1 MIKSLYIR
9 NFALIDSLEIDF
21 DKGFTTITGE
31 TGAGKSII
39 LGALSLILGQRADSK
54 ALKDSESKSVI
65 EGHFDLSAYALEPFF
80 TENEIEY
87 DAEHCILRR
96 ELFPGGKSR
105 AFVNDTPVNLNQLK
119 ELASQL
125 IDIHSQHQNLLL
137 SDATYQLRVLDT
149 LAGTLPDLDLYLIE
163 FKKYRKLNREL
174 KQLKEDVSR
183 NRQEEDYLRFQFE
196 QLDSAQLQDGEQE
209 LLEAELDQ
217 LNHAEEIKG
226 GLYKIYQLIQ
236 SDENGLIIPLKE
248 AVHTASALQRVYPKI
263 KDLLE
268 RLESNLIDLKDIA
281 AEAEDSADSVE
292 FNPERLQWIQ
302 NRLDVIYTLQ
312 QKHNAQ
318 SVAELIA
325 LYAQLDERL
334 QQMDNSDEAVLQ
346 LEKALLDQKAK
357 VVEIATRLSGKR
369 RKEAVK
375 VASQLENRLIHLG
388 MPNVKVELSFKTTDE
403 PAENG
408 FESVT
413 FLFSANK
420 NMPLQPIADIAS
432 GGEISRVMLSLKA
445 MVAGA
450 TALPT
455 IIFDEIDT
463 GVSGEI
469 ADKMGD
475 IMVELSRYLQ
485 VMSITHL
492 PQIAAKGNAQFKVYK
507 TDTEEA
513 TTTHLRRL
521 EEEERIDE
529 IARMLSGAVIVE
541 SALTHARE
549 MLKKQ

>member
-318 SVAELIA
+318 SVSELIA

-346 LEKALLDQKAK
+346 FEKALLDQKAK

-485 VMSITHL
+485 VM
-492 PQIAAKGNAQFKVYK
+492 
-507 TDTEEA
+507 
-513 TTTHLRRL
+513 
-521 EEEERIDE
+521 
-529 IARMLSGAVIVE
+529 
-541 SALTHARE
+541 
-549 MLKKQ
+549 

>member
-9 NFALIDSLEIDF
+9 NFALIDTLEIDF

-54 ALKDSESKSVI
+54 ALKDSETKSII
-65 EGHFDLSAYALEPFF
+65 EGHFDLSAYTLEPFF

-87 DAEHCILRR
+87 DARHCILRR

-105 AFVNDTPVNLNQLK
+105 AFINDTPVNLNQLR

-137 SDATYQLRVLDT
+137 SDASYQLRVLDT
-149 LAGTLPDLDLYLIE
+149 LSGTLSDLEIYQTE
-163 FKKYRKLNREL
+163 YKKYKKLSREL
-174 KQLKEDVSR
+174 KQLKEDMAR

-196 QLDSAQLQDGEQE
+196 QLDSAQLHQGEQE
-209 LLEAELDQ
+209 VLEAELDQ

-236 SDENGLIIPLKE
+236 SDENGLINPLKE
-248 AVHTASALQRVYPKI
+248 AVHTASSLQKVYPKI

-302 NRLDVIYTLQ
+302 NRLDLIYTLQ
-312 QKHNAQ
+312 QKHGVN
-318 SVAELIA
+318 SVDELTE

-334 QQMDNSDEAVLQ
+334 QQMDNSDEAVSE
-346 LEKALLDQKAK
+346 LEKKLSQQKTK
-357 VVEIATRLSGKR
+357 VIELANSLSDKR
-369 RKEAVK
+369 RKKAVI
-375 VASQLENRLIHLG
+375 VASQLESRLVHLG
-388 MPNVKVELSFKTTDE
+388 MPNVRVELSFKTTDE

-408 FESVT
+408 FESIS

-420 NMPLQPIADIAS
+420 SMPLLPIAEIAS

-445 MVAGA
+445 MIASA

-475 IMVELSRYLQ
+475 IMVELSQYLQ

-507 TDTEEA
+507 TDSEET

-521 EEEERIDE
+521 AEEERIDE

-549 MLKKQ
+549 MLKK

>member
-9 NFALIDSLEIDF
+9 NFALIDTLEIDF

-54 ALKDSESKSVI
+54 ALKDSETKSVI
-65 EGHFDLSAYALEPFF
+65 EGHFDLSAYTLESFF
-80 TENEIEY
+80 TGNEIEY
-87 DAEHCILRR
+87 DATHCILRR

-105 AFVNDTPVNLNQLK
+105 AFINDTPVNLNQLR

-137 SDATYQLRVLDT
+137 SDASYQLRILDT
-149 LAGTLPDLDLYLIE
+149 LADTLSDLENYQAE
-163 FKKYRKLNREL
+163 YKKYRKLSREL
-174 KQLKEDVSR
+174 NRLKEEISR

-196 QLDSAQLQDGEQE
+196 QLDSAGLQSGEQAA
-209 LLEAELDQ
+209 LETEMDQ

-236 SDENGLIIPLKE
+236 SDEGGLILPLKE
-248 AVHTASALQRVYPKI
+248 ATHTASALQRVYPKI
-263 KDLLE
+263 KDILE
-268 RLESNLIDLKDIA
+268 RMESNLIDLKDIA
-281 AEAEDSADSVE
+281 AEAEDSADSIE
-292 FNPERLQWIQ
+292 FDPERLQWIQ
-302 NRLDVIYTLQ
+302 SRLDLIYTLQ
-312 QKHNAQ
+312 QKHGAH
-318 SVAELIA
+318 SVDELIA

-334 QQMDNSDEAVLQ
+334 QQMDNSDEEILK
-346 LEKALLDQKAK
+346 LEKTLSAQKTR
-357 VVEIATRLSGKR
+357 VVEIASELSVK
-369 RKEAVK
+369 RKEAAIS
-375 VASQLENRLIHLG
+375 VASQLESRLIHLG
-388 MPNVKVELSFKTTDE
+388 MPNVKVELAFKSTDE

-420 NMPLQPIADIAS
+420 NMPLQPIAEIAS

-445 MVAGA
+445 MIAGA

-475 IMVELSRYLQ
+475 IMVELAQHLQ

-492 PQIAAKGNAQFKVYK
+492 PQIAAKGNTQFKVYK

-513 TTTHLRRL
+513 TTTNLRRL
-521 EEEERIDE
+521 AEEERVDE

-549 MLKKQ
+549 MLKK

>member
-39 LGALSLILGQRADSK
+39 LGALSLILGQRA
-54 ALKDSESKSVI
+54 ESKVLKNSELKSII
-65 EGHFDLSAYALEPFF
+65 EGHFDLSAYSLESFF
-80 TENEIEY
+80 DIHEIEY
-87 DAEHCILRR
+87 DAHHCILRR

-105 AFVNDTPVNLNQLK
+105 AFINDTPVNLNQLK

-137 SDATYQLRVLDT
+137 SDAGYQLRVLDT
-149 LAGTLPDLDLYLIE
+149 LAGSLPALESYRQTY
-163 FKKYRKLNREL
+163 KAYRKSAREL
-174 KQLKEDVSR
+174 KSLKEEMMR

-196 QLDSAQLQDGEQE
+196 QLNEANLQKDEQT
-209 LLEAELDQ
+209 LLETESDQ
-217 LNHAEEIKG
+217 LNHAEDIKG
-226 GLYKIYQLIQ
+226 GLYKIYQLIRD
-236 SDENGLIIPLKE
+236 DENGLINPLKE
-248 AVHTASALQRVYPKI
+248 AVSTASSLIRVYPAAQE
-263 KDLLE
+263 LLE

-281 AEAEDSADSVE
+281 AEAEGNAEAVE
-292 FNPERLQWIQ
+292 FDPARLQWIQ
-302 NRLDVIYTLQ
+302 NRLDLIYTLQ
-312 QKHNAQ
+312 QKHG
-318 SVAELIA
+318 VKTIEELLA
-325 LYAQLDERL
+325 LYSQLDERL
-334 QQMDNSDEAVLQ
+334 QLMDHSDEQILHLEAELEKQKAEVIRQGDMLSAMRRNAAISVAGQ
-346 LEKALLDQKAK
+346 LE
-357 VVEIATRLSGKR
+357 S
-369 RKEAVK
+369 
-375 VASQLENRLIHLG
+375 RLIHLG
-388 MPNVKVELSFKTTDE
+388 MPNVKVELAFKSNDE
-403 PAENG
+403 PSENG
-408 FESVT
+408 FEMVT

-420 NMPLQPIADIAS
+420 SMPLLPIAEIAS

-445 MVAGA
+445 MIAGV

-475 IMVELSRYLQ
+475 IMSELSDHLQ

-492 PQIAAKGNAQFKVYK
+492 PQIAAKGDTQFKVYK

-521 EEEERIDE
+521 EEDERIEE

-549 MLKKQ
+549 MLKK

>member
-318 SVAELIA
+318 SVSELIA

-346 LEKALLDQKAK
+346 FEKALLDQKAK

>member
-39 LGALSLILGQRADSK
+39 LGALSLILGQRA
-54 ALKDSESKSVI
+54 ESKVLKNSELKSII
-65 EGHFDLSAYALEPFF
+65 EGHFDLSAYSLESFF
-80 TENEIEY
+80 DIHEIEY
-87 DAEHCILRR
+87 DAHHCILRR

-105 AFVNDTPVNLNQLK
+105 AFINDTPVNLNQLK

-137 SDATYQLRVLDT
+137 SDAGYQLRVLDT
-149 LAGTLPDLDLYLIE
+149 LAGSLPALESYRQTY
-163 FKKYRKLNREL
+163 KAYRKSAREL
-174 KQLKEDVSR
+174 KALKEEMMR

-196 QLDSAQLQDGEQE
+196 QLNEANLQKDEQT
-209 LLEAELDQ
+209 LLETESDQ
-217 LNHAEEIKG
+217 LNHAEDIKG
-226 GLYKIYQLIQ
+226 GLYKIYQLIRD
-236 SDENGLIIPLKE
+236 DENGLINPLKE
-248 AVHTASALQRVYPKI
+248 AVSTASSLIRVYPAAQE
-263 KDLLE
+263 LLE

-281 AEAEDSADSVE
+281 AEAEGNAEAVE
-292 FNPERLQWIQ
+292 FDPARLQWIQ
-302 NRLDVIYTLQ
+302 NRLDLIYTLQ
-312 QKHNAQ
+312 QKHG
-318 SVAELIA
+318 VKTIEELLA
-325 LYAQLDERL
+325 LYSQLDERL
-334 QQMDNSDEAVLQ
+334 QLMDHSDEQILHLEAELEKQKAEVIRQGDMLSAMRRNAAISVAGQ
-346 LEKALLDQKAK
+346 LE
-357 VVEIATRLSGKR
+357 S
-369 RKEAVK
+369 
-375 VASQLENRLIHLG
+375 RLIHLG
-388 MPNVKVELSFKTTDE
+388 MPNVKVELAFKSNDE
-403 PAENG
+403 PSENG
-408 FESVT
+408 FEMVT

-420 NMPLQPIADIAS
+420 SMPLLPIAEIAS

-445 MVAGA
+445 MIAGV

-475 IMVELSRYLQ
+475 IMSELSDHLQ

-492 PQIAAKGNAQFKVYK
+492 PQIAAKGDTQFKVYK

-521 EEEERIDE
+521 EEDERIEE

-549 MLKKQ
+549 MLKK

>member
-39 LGALSLILGQRADSK
+39 LGALSLILGQRA
-54 ALKDSESKSVI
+54 ESKVLKNSELKSII
-65 EGHFDLSAYALEPFF
+65 EGHFDLSAYSLESFF
-80 TENEIEY
+80 DIHEIEY
-87 DAEHCILRR
+87 DAHHCILRR

-105 AFVNDTPVNLNQLK
+105 AFINDTPVNLNQLK

-137 SDATYQLRVLDT
+137 SDAGYQLRVLDT
-149 LAGTLPDLDLYLIE
+149 LAGSLPALESYRQTY
-163 FKKYRKLNREL
+163 KAYRKSARKL
-174 KQLKEDVSR
+174 KALKEEMMR

-196 QLDSAQLQDGEQE
+196 QLNEANLQKDEQT
-209 LLEAELDQ
+209 LLETESDQ
-217 LNHAEEIKG
+217 LNHAEDIKG
-226 GLYKIYQLIQ
+226 GLYKIYQLIRD
-236 SDENGLIIPLKE
+236 DENGLINPLKE
-248 AVHTASALQRVYPKI
+248 AVSTASSLIRVYPAAQE
-263 KDLLE
+263 LLE

-281 AEAEDSADSVE
+281 AEAEGNAEAVE
-292 FNPERLQWIQ
+292 FDPARLQWIQ
-302 NRLDVIYTLQ
+302 NRLDLIYTLQ
-312 QKHNAQ
+312 QKHG
-318 SVAELIA
+318 VKTIEELLA
-325 LYAQLDERL
+325 LYSQLDERL
-334 QQMDNSDEAVLQ
+334 QLMDHSDEQILHLEAELEKQKAEVIRQGDMLSAMRRNAAISVAGQ
-346 LEKALLDQKAK
+346 LE
-357 VVEIATRLSGKR
+357 S
-369 RKEAVK
+369 
-375 VASQLENRLIHLG
+375 RLIHLG
-388 MPNVKVELSFKTTDE
+388 MPNVKVELAFKSNDE
-403 PAENG
+403 PSENG
-408 FESVT
+408 FEMVT

-420 NMPLQPIADIAS
+420 SMPLLPIAEIAS

-445 MVAGA
+445 MIAGV

-475 IMVELSRYLQ
+475 IMSELSDHLQ

-492 PQIAAKGNAQFKVYK
+492 PQIAAKGDTQFKVYK

-521 EEEERIDE
+521 EEDERIEE

-549 MLKKQ
+549 MLKK